1 MGVRRNRKIEKE
13 RREVGGKKDKRKNKG
28 KGWESVPVQG
38 TEEALGKN
46 KEQIKGNGI
55 VSKERVSLMEQS
67 DKVMKG

>member
-28 KGWESVPVQG
+28 KGWESVQGQG
-38 TEEALGKN
+38 TEEALGQN

-55 VSKERVSLMEQS
+55 VSKERVSLREQS

>member
-28 KGWESVPVQG
+28 KGWESVQGQG
-38 TEEALGKN
+38 TEEALGQN
-46 KEQIKGNGI
+46 KEQINGNGI
-55 VSKERVSLMEQS
+55 VSKERVSLREQS

>member
-28 KGWESVPVQG
+28 KGWESVPGQG
-38 TEEALGKN
+38 TEEALGQN